1 MELIDVERE
10 VAALDDAYRPVA
22 TAPVDLSDPGAFT
35 GMAAR
40 VEAELAALGV
50 GQRAEAAVRA
60 LVEAYAT
67 GDDATRAR
75 IRWMFERHRHFR
87 WGANLPRDWD
97 TAAELRARLVHLSAR
112 DQGGDARDEI
122 LQLQDLCERAARAG
136 IDAGPVLDEVAAM
149 SSDLDRYGMGSTR
162 DIILRY
168 GRR

>member
-1 MELIDVERE
+1 MDLHDIERE
-10 VAALDDAYRPVA
+10 VAALDAAYRPVA
-22 TAPVDLSDPGAFT
+22 TAPVDLSDPAAFT

-50 GQRAEAAVRA
+50 RERAEAAVRA
-60 LVEAYAT
+60 LVEAYAA
-67 GDDATRAR
+67 GDGATRAR
-75 IRWMFERHRHFR
+75 IRGLFDRYGHFR
-87 WGANLPRDWD
+87 WGAHLPRDWG

-122 LQLQDLCERAARAG
+122 LELQDLCERAARAG

-149 SSDLDRYGMGSTR
+149 SSDVDRYGMGSTR
-162 DIILRY
+162 EIILRH